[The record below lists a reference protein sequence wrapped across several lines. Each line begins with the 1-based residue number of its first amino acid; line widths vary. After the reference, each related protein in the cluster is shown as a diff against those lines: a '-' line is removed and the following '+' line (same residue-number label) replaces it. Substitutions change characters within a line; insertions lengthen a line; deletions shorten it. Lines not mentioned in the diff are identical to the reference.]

1 MVKTFSTLYL
11 DARREFLKTEDPDT
25 ASRLAR
31 DLLCFVSGKSKEQV
45 LTDREK
51 YACEDVCQTMEDAV
65 RRIVAGE
72 PLAYVLGEW
81 EFYGLKMYV
90 DRNVLIPRDDTCAVT
105 ALAVKRGL
113 FLDQDPRILDLCT
126 GSGCIGIAVASRVK
140 DAKVTLADVSR
151 EALAVARK
159 NIALHKLSGRVSCVQ
174 ADALAAPS
182 AFLGKFDMIVS
193 NPPYVTAEEM
203 EALPESV
210 KNYEPHLA
218 LYGGRGQ
225 FPLFFYPLLMV
236 GAWVYFHTVGPPLRR
251 ILTALGRLLRRF
263 FRLVCLPFG
272 LLSKKSKKLKK
283 YLFSSG
289 RKWVRIKSK
298 RKHSAPMGCTTDG
311 GTQDET

>member
-218 LYGGRGQ
+218 LYGGRDG
-225 FPLFFYPLLMV
+225 LDFYRAIAKNYAQALKPGGFLCLEFGMAQGDDV
-236 GAWVYFHTVGPPLRR
+236 CK
-251 ILTALGRLLRRF
+251 ILESNGYTILERSRDYNDRERAVLAQ
-263 FRLVCLPFG
+263 
-272 LLSKKSKKLKK
+272 
-283 YLFSSG
+283 YG
-289 RKWVRIKSK
+289 RKEE
-298 RKHSAPMGCTTDG
+298 A
-311 GTQDET
+311 